1 MPRDMID
8 EALSWPGRLWGRVSA
23 IRFAGVRAWLTRLW
37 ERAGRMRSPLSA
49 TAERRG
55 LGLSAKLL
63 LLTLLFV
70 MLSEVLIFVPSVANF
85 RITWLT
91 DRLTA
96 ARLAALATQAA
107 RDGNVPESLRIE
119 LLRTVQVRAVS
130 WIRNNERRM
139 VLPPTVPAEI
149 DAVYDFRANA
159 RSGGVGG
166 ELALRARLIW
176 DALAVF
182 FAREDRII
190 RVLGEPVAG
199 DQMDIV
205 LPEAALRTAMVRY
218 GLNVLGLSII
228 ISVITAALVYFALN
242 TLFVQPMMRITRYIL
257 RFSENPEDASRVIV
271 PSQRHDEIGTAER
284 ELARMQGQLTQT
296 LQQKSRLAALGL
308 AVSKISHDLR
318 NMLASAQ
325 LISDR
330 LGSLPDPSVQRF
342 APKLIA
348 SLDRAINFSE
358 STLRFGRAEE
368 PAPRREPT
376 HLRALVAEVGDGL
389 GLPREDAIAWAVEVD
404 DSAAG
409 RCRSRSALPR
419 LEQSVPQCAAG
430 HRAAGAAQG
439 YDPSR
444 RHAQRQK
451 RHHRGG
457 RRRPGRAAKG
467 ARASVP
473 GLPGLG
479 ARRRHGAGP
488 CRRARAGD
496 RPRRQYP
503 PARHRARHHVPDRDS
518 GPARL
523 ISLVWPCL
531 RNAEHPSCRS
541 VRFGISETRPH

>member
-8 EALSWPGRLWGRVSA
+8 EALSWPGRLWGHISA
-23 IRFAGVRAWLTRLW
+23 IRFAGVRAWTTRLW

-70 MLSEVLIFVPSVANF
+70 MLAEVLIFVPSVANF

-107 RDGNVPESLRIE
+107 RDGNVPEALRIE

-130 WIRNNERRM
+130 WIRNNERHM

-389 GLPREDAIAWAVEVD
+389 GLPRDDAIAWGVDVD
-404 DSAAG
+404 DVLRVDADRDQLFRVLSNL
-409 RCRSRSALPR
+409 CRNALQAIEQQEPPR
-419 LEQSVPQCAAG
+419 GTIRV
-430 HRAAGAAQG
+430 
-439 YDPSR
+439 
-444 RHAQRQK
+444 
-451 RHHRGG
+451 
-457 RRRPGRAAKG
+457 
-467 ARASVP
+467 
-473 GLPGLG
+473 G
-479 ARRRHGAGP
+479 ARRNGRRVTIEVADDGP
-488 CRRARAGD
+488 GVPQKARAHLFQAFQGSARAGGTGLGLAVAHELVTAHGGSIHLLD
-496 RPRRQYP
+496 TERGTTFRIEI
-503 PARHRARHHVPDRDS
+503 PDRLD
-518 GPARL
+518 
-523 ISLVWPCL
+523 
-531 RNAEHPSCRS
+531 
-541 VRFGISETRPH
+541 